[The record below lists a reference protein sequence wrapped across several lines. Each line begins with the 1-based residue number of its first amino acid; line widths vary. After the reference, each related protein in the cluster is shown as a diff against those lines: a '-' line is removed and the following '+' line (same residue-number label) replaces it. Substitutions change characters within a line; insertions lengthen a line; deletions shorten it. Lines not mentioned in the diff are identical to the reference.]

1 MPSTHEGQYS
11 PEIIVL
17 VPTDISK
24 SDTMCLDFF
33 CNRII
38 RVEPIPPNKDNNNNT
53 TEATEKAVDG
63 FWTKLRLFQLE
74 SYDTILYIS
83 HNSLVLKDV
92 SHLLH
97 LLPNETNG
105 KKKVGLLAA
114 VTHKNCT
121 LNKFNAGLM
130 LLRPSSSIFNDM
142 MCHNLNPEH
151 LQCEIEDFLNS
162 FFPVWCSENNMTS
175 HSCLPSRYYTESEE
189 YSDHTTTIGEV
200 FIVRYSSSPK
210 PWETSS
216 KHRVIDTF
224 KCGRTMDQT
233 RENMW
238 QKAYA
243 RSRQYHSVE
252 LQKRKKAD
260 NQSSSNQLKSS
271 LPPSSD
277 QSMTSSSQTKSTN
290 TKSHDL
296 VHKRY
301 TQLRKSGM
309 SIKEAMA
316 MARQEYG
323 LDKEEDN
330 DPTSSVGKMFGFN

>member
-1 MPSTHEGQYS
+1 MPSHEGQYS
-11 PEIIVL
+11 PEIIVI

-24 SDTMCLDFF
+24 NDTVCLDLF
-33 CNRII
+33 CNRIV
-38 RVEPIPPNKDNNNNT
+38 RVEPIITKVPSKDNNT
-53 TEATEKAVDG
+53 TEAMEKALDG
-63 FWTKLRLFQLE
+63 HWTKLRIFQLE

-83 HNSLVLKDV
+83 SNSLVLKDV
-92 SHLLH
+92 SHLL
-97 LLPNETNG
+97 PSETIG

-114 VTHKNCT
+114 VPHKNCT
-121 LNKFNAGLM
+121 SNKFNAGVM
-130 LLRPSSSIFNDM
+130 LLRPSSSMFNDM
-142 MCHNLNPEH
+142 MCHNTNPEH

-162 FFPVWCSENNMTS
+162 FFPVWCSENNMPS

-200 FIVRYSSSPK
+200 FIVHFSSSPK
-210 PWETSS
+210 SWETNS
-216 KHRVIDTF
+216 KHRVIDTS
-224 KCGRTMDQT
+224 KCERTMDQT
-233 RENMW
+233 PESMW

-243 RSRQYHSVE
+243 RSRQYHAVE

-260 NQSSSNQLKSS
+260 IQSSSHQLKSS
-271 LPPSSD
+271 LPPPSSN
-277 QSMTSSSQTKSTN
+277 QFMTSSSQTKSTS

-309 SIKEAMA
+309 TIKEAMS

-330 DPTSSVGKMFGFN
+330 DPASSVGKMFGLN